1 MKKYLVVKEIVTY
14 SLEEM
19 LSDPEKKKKLI
30 EANQPTESFELM
42 EMEIAEEDNLNW
54 LEQIGFENP
63 KLYWDISCSQGSG
76 ASFTFDNVN
85 IGKLIEVY
93 PDKELT
99 SNLDGARD
107 DGFRSTLLF
116 LEVNAYPSL
125 RIYGQQNHL
134 SNHYTHSKTVDIYY
148 EIPDDIDERSGE
160 PWLPVHIVNEVLE
173 VNEFRKYVE
182 SLVEIVKKIYEDAT
196 YRIYRNLQTSYEEM
210 HEEKYI
216 IGELKENEE
225 DEFLENGQIFYREN
239 KCSYEEVKEES

>member
-19 LSDPEKKKKLI
+19 LSNPEKKKKLI
-30 EANQPTESFELM
+30 EANQPTESFEEM
-42 EMEIAEEDNLNW
+42 EMELAEEDNLNW
-54 LEQIGFENP
+54 LEEMGFENP
-63 KLYWDISCSQGSG
+63 KLYWDIGCSQGSG

-85 IGKLIEVY
+85 INKLIEIY
-93 PDKELT
+93 PNRELAN
-99 SNLDGARD
+99 NLDGTRD

-116 LEVNAYPSL
+116 LEKHPYPSL

-134 SNHYTHSKTVDIYY
+134 SYHYSHSKTVDIHY

-173 VNEFRKYVE
+173 ASEFRKYVE
-182 SLVEIVKKIYEDAT
+182 SLVEIVEEIYEDAAYT
-196 YRIYRNLQTSYEEM
+196 VYKNLQTTYWEM

-216 IGELKENEE
+216 IGELKENGE

-239 KCSYEEVKEES
+239 KCSYEEVKEN